1 VAAGGVPRVG
11 GVKSVLRAIAVLRAF
26 SPRAP
31 VLTLSEVARIAKL
44 DKGTTRRLLLT
55 LKEAKLINQ
64 DPVTHRYS
72 LSVDVLELGSAV
84 QDSRDLREQAV
95 GLLSELAMSTGTTA
109 FLGVHREGEALCL
122 ERVDG
127 NQPVQI
133 RAWSV
138 GARLP
143 LNCGGAPR
151 VLLAYLPADEIEGV
165 IQRGLRALTPKSQTD
180 PGALRRDLAAIR
192 RRGWELA
199 IDDVTLGLAALAVPV
214 RNVRNE
220 VVAAVSIAGL
230 TQHLAENRR
239 PRPRFLSGLLSKAEQ
254 LSSRLR

>member
-1 VAAGGVPRVG
+1 
-11 GVKSVLRAIAVLRAF
+11 
-26 SPRAP
+26 
-31 VLTLSEVARIAKL
+31 
-44 DKGTTRRLLLT
+44 